1 MSSYLSSAYT
11 CGEEGAKTLAECG
24 IVPGYSSDAVGA
36 IFDALP
42 QTYPNAPEGLSK
54 YLSCEKNV
62 MEQPMN
68 AKNKEIDTIMQ
79 EQHSAIMTKS
89 VSAEEGVQQLIDRV
103 TELLAE

>member
-1 MSSYLSSAYT
+1 
-11 CGEEGAKTLAECG
+11 
-24 IVPGYSSDAVGA
+24 
-36 IFDALP
+36 
-42 QTYPNAPEGLSK
+42 
-54 YLSCEKNV
+54 
-62 MEQPMN
+62 MN